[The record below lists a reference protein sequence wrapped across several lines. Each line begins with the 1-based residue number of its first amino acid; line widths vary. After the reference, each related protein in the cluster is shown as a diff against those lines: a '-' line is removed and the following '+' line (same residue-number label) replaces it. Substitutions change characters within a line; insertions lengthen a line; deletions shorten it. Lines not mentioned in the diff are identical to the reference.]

1 MPEIQI
7 IAKDNHKTLVTTE
20 GTSAKLSEA
29 SVVLVKVAASD
40 VLVVNREGTNAVIR
54 LKNGETIV
62 IEGFFSG
69 TAEPKDNS
77 LVFQDE
83 NGQLIWAK
91 FKDAENDADA
101 DSDADADADS
111 DVEPQAL
118 LGEDLPA
125 ALPAEAPQELVSDV
139 IYQPI
144 SSIEPLLYHD
154 AGVNPWLWA
163 AIPLVAGGIIA
174 AASNHDSNDDSS
186 APIDTT
192 PPATPS
198 VPSGY
203 LDNVGADQGIK
214 GSGSSTDD
222 TTPGVV
228 ISAPGAGETPA
239 LYVDG
244 VKVPASY
251 DPVTGTLTPTT
262 PLADGS
268 HQLTYTLTDA
278 AGNESA
284 QSPALT
290 VTVDTLAPATPAVP
304 SGYLDNV
311 GADQGIKG
319 SGSSTDDTTPGV
331 VISAPGAGETP
342 ALYVDGVKVPAS
354 YDPVT
359 GTLTPTTPLADGSH
373 QLTYTL
379 TDAAGNE
386 SAQSPALTVTVDTLA
401 PATPAVPSG
410 YLDNV
415 GADQGIKGSGSST
428 DDTTPGV
435 VISAPGAGETPALY
449 VDGVKVPASYDPVTG
464 TLTPTTPLAD
474 GSHQLTYTL
483 TDAAG
488 NESAQSPAL
497 TVTVDTLAPATPAV
511 PSGYLDNV
519 GADQGIKGSGS
530 STDDTTPGVVIS
542 APGAGE
548 TPALYVDGVKVPASY
563 DPVTGTLTPTT
574 PLADGSH
581 QLTYTLTDAAG
592 NESAQSP
599 ALTVTVDTLAP
610 ATPAVPSGYLDNVGA
625 DQGIKGSG
633 SSTDDTTPGVVIS
646 APGAGETPALYV
658 DGVKVPASYDPVTG
672 TLTPTTPL
680 ADGSHQ
686 LTYTLTD
693 AAGNESAQ
701 SPALTVT
708 VDTLAPAT
716 PAVPSGYLD
725 NVGADQ
731 GIKGSG
737 SSTDDTTPGVVISA
751 PGAGETPALY
761 VDGVKVPA
769 SYDPV
774 TGTLTPTTPLADGSH
789 QLTYTLTDAAGNES
803 AQSPALTVTV
813 DTLAP
818 ATPAVPSG
826 YLDNVGADQGIKG
839 SGSSTDDTT
848 PGVVISAP
856 GAGETPALYVD
867 GVKVPASYDPVTG
880 TLTPTTPLADGS
892 HQLTYTLTDAAG
904 NESAQSPALTVTVDT
919 LAPATPAV
927 PSGYLDNVGADQGI
941 KGSGSSTDDTTP
953 GVVISAP
960 GAGETPALYVDG
972 VKVPASYDPVTG
984 TLTPTTPLA
993 DGSHQLTYTLT
1004 DAAGNESAQSP
1015 ALTVTVDTLAP
1026 ATPAVPSG
1034 YLDNVG
1040 ADQGIKGSGSSTDDT
1055 TPGVVISAPGA
1066 GETPALYVDG
1076 VKVPASYDPVT
1087 GTLTPTTPLADGSHQ
1102 LTYTLTDAAGNESA
1116 QSPALT
1122 VTVDTLAPA
1131 TPAVPSGYLD
1141 NVGADQGIKG
1151 SGSSTDDTTP
1161 GVVISA
1167 PGAGETPALYVDG
1180 VKVPASYDPVT
1191 GTLTPTTPLA
1201 DGSHQLTY
1209 TLTDAAGNES
1219 AQSPALTVTV
1229 DTLAPATPAVPSGYL
1244 DNVGADQGI
1253 KGSGSSTDDTTPGVV
1268 ISAPGAGE
1276 TPALYVDGVKVPA
1289 SYDPVTGTLT
1299 PTTPLADGSHQL
1311 TYTLTDAAGNES
1323 AQSPALT
1330 VTVDTLAPTLSI
1342 STSDL
1347 VLGSGE
1353 ITTITFEFSEPVIG
1367 FVSTDIVTTG
1377 GTLSNLIQVDANT
1390 WTATFTQ
1397 SGSAAPSIS
1406 IANGAYSDAVG
1417 NVGIGDVLDGTDGF
1431 IFNPAAVDLIG
1442 AITIP
1447 ADVNGDGIINAS
1459 ELGTDGTVDAQVAL
1473 TGATLGS
1480 TVTINGTAYTVTQA
1494 DLDAGFITAPI
1505 SVTADGA
1512 LTITATATDAQGNVD
1527 SSSLSV
1533 TVDTAAVDLIGA
1545 ITIPADVNGDGIIN
1559 ASELGTDGIVDAQV
1573 ALTGATLGSTVTIN
1587 GTAYT
1592 VTQADLDAGF
1602 ITAPISVT
1610 ADGALTI
1617 TATATDAQGNVD
1629 SSSLSVTVD
1638 TAAVDLIGAITI
1650 PADVN
1655 GDGIINAS
1663 ELGTDGTVDA
1673 QVALTGATLGSTV
1686 TINGTAY
1693 TVTQA
1698 DLDAGFITAPISVTA
1713 DGALTI
1719 TATATDAQGNVDSS
1733 SLSVTVDTAAVD
1745 LIGAITI
1752 PADVN
1757 GDGIINASELG
1768 TDGTVDAQVAL
1779 TGATLG
1785 STVTINGTAYTV
1797 TQADLDAGFITAPIS
1812 VTADGALTITATATD
1827 AQGNVDSSSLSVT
1840 VDTAAVDLIGAI
1852 TIPADVN
1859 GDGIINASE
1868 LGTDGTVDAQVALTG
1883 ATLGSTVTIN
1893 GTAYTVTQ
1901 ADLDAGFIT
1910 APISVTADGAL
1921 TITATATD
1929 AQGNVDS
1936 SSLSVTVDTAAVDL
1950 IGAITIP
1957 ADVNGDGIINASE
1970 LGTDGTVDAQV
1981 ALTGATLGST
1991 VTINGTAYTVTQA
2004 DLDAGFITAPISV
2017 TADGALT
2024 ITATATDAQGNVD
2037 SSSLSVTVDTAAV
2050 DLIGAITIPADVN
2063 GDSIINASELGTDG
2077 TVDAQVALTG
2087 ATLGSTVTINGTAY
2101 TVTQADLDAGFIT
2114 APISVTADG
2123 ALTITA
2129 TATDAQGNV
2138 DSSSLS
2144 VTVDTAAVDL
2154 IGAITIPADVNGDG
2168 IINASELGTDGTVD
2182 AQVALTG
2189 ATLGSTVTINGTAY
2203 TVTQADLDAGFITA
2217 PISVTADGALTITAT
2232 ATDAQGNV
2240 DSSSLSVTVDTA
2252 AVDLIGAITIPA
2264 DVNGDG
2270 IINASELGTD
2280 GTVDAQVAL
2289 TGATLGSTVTING
2302 TAYTVTQADL
2312 DAGFI
2317 SAPISVTAD
2326 GALTITATA
2335 TDAQGNVDSSS
2346 LSVTVDTAAVDLI
2359 GAITIPAD
2367 VNGDGIIN
2375 ASELGTDGT
2384 VDAQVALTG
2393 ATLGSTVTI
2402 NGTAYTVTQ
2411 ADLDAGFIS
2420 APISVTADGALTIT
2434 ATATDA
2440 QGNVDSSSL
2449 SVTVDTAAVDLIGAI
2464 TIPADVN
2471 GDGIINA
2478 SELGTDGIVDAQVA
2492 LTGATLGS
2500 TVTINGTAYTVTQ
2513 ADLDAGFIT
2522 APISVTADGA
2532 LTITAT
2538 ATDAQGNVDSSSLS
2552 VTVDTAAVDLI
2563 GAITIPADV
2572 NGDGI
2577 INASEL
2583 GTDGTVDAQVAL
2595 TGATLGSTVTINGTA
2610 YTVTQADLD
2619 AGFITAP
2626 ISVTADGAL
2635 TITATA
2641 TDAQGNVDSSSL
2653 SVTVDTAAVDLIGA
2667 ITIPADVNGDGI
2679 INASELGTDGTVDA
2693 QVALTGATLGSTVTI
2708 NGTAYTVTQADLDA
2722 GFITAPISV
2731 TADGALTI
2739 TATATDAQG
2748 NVDSSSLSVTV
2759 DTAAVDLIGAI
2770 TIPADVNGDGI
2781 INASELGT
2789 DGIVDAQVALTGA
2802 TLGSTVTINGTA
2814 YTVTQADLDA
2824 GFITAP
2830 ISVTA
2835 DGALTITATATD
2847 AQGNVDSSSLS
2858 VTVDT
2863 AAVDLIGAITI
2874 PADVN
2879 GDGIIN
2885 ASELGTDGTVDAQ
2898 VALTGATLGST
2909 VTINGTAYTVTQAD
2923 LDAGFITAPI
2933 SVTADGALTITATAT
2948 DAQGNVD
2955 SSSLSVTVD
2964 TAAVDLI
2971 GAITIPADVNGD
2983 GIINASELGTDGTV
2997 DAQVALTGATLGS
3010 TVTINGTAYTVTQAD
3025 LDAGFITAP
3034 ISVTADG
3041 ALTITATATDAQGN
3055 VDSSS
3060 LSVTVDTAAVD
3071 LIGAITIPADVNG
3084 DGIINASELGTDGTV
3099 DAQVALTGAT
3109 LGSTVTIN
3117 GTAYTVTQADLDAGF
3132 ITAPISVTADGA
3144 LTITATATDAQGNV
3158 DISSLSV
3165 TVDTAAV
3172 DLIGAITIP
3181 ADVNGD
3187 GIINASE
3194 LGTDGTVD
3202 AQVALTGATL
3212 GSTVTINGTAYTV
3225 TQADLDAGFITAPI
3239 SVTADGALTIT
3250 ATATDA
3256 QGNVDSSSLSVT
3268 VDTAAVDLIGAITI
3282 PADVNGDGIINA
3294 SELGTD
3300 GTVDA
3305 QVALTGATL
3314 GSTVTING
3322 TAYTVTQA
3330 DLDAGFITAPISVT
3344 ADGALTITATATDAQ
3359 GNVDSSSLSVTV
3371 DTAAV
3376 DLIGAITIPADVNGD
3391 GIINASE
3398 LGTDG
3403 TVDAQVALTGAT
3415 LGSTVTINGTAYT
3428 VTQADLDAGF
3438 ITAPI
3443 SVTADGALTITAT
3456 ATDAQGNV
3464 DSSSLSVTVDTA
3476 AVDLIGAITIPADV
3490 NGDGIINASELGTDG
3505 TVDAQVA
3512 LTGATLGSTV
3522 TINGTAYTVTQAD
3535 LDAGFITAP
3544 ISVTADGALTITATA
3559 TDAQGNVDS
3568 SSLSV
3573 TVDTAAVDLIGAIT
3587 IPADVNGD
3595 GIINAS
3601 ELGTD
3606 GTVDAQ
3612 VALTGATLG
3621 STVTINGTAYTV
3633 TQADLDAGFITA
3645 PISVTADGALTIT
3658 ATATDAQ
3665 GNVDSSSLSVTV
3677 DTAAVDLIGA
3687 ITIPADVNGD
3697 GIINASELGT
3707 DGTVDAQVALTGA
3720 TLGSTVTINGTAYT
3734 VTQAD
3739 LDAGFITAPISVTA
3753 DGALTITATAT
3764 DAQGNVDSSSLSVT
3778 VDTAAVDLIG
3788 AITIPA
3794 DVNGDGIINAS
3805 ELGTDGTVDAQV
3817 ALTGATLGST
3827 VTINGTA
3834 YTVTQADLDAGFITA
3849 PISVTADGALTITAT
3864 ATDAQGNVDSSSLSV
3879 TVDTAAVDLI
3889 GAITIPADVNGDGI
3903 INASELGTD
3912 GTVDAQVALT
3922 GATLGST
3929 VTINGTAYTVTQADL
3944 DAGFIT
3950 APISVTAD
3958 GALTITATATDAQGN
3973 VDSSSLSVTVD
3984 TAAVDLIG
3992 AITIPADVNGDGI
4005 INASELGTDGT
4016 VDAQVALTGATLG
4029 STVTINGTAY
4039 TVTQADLDAGFIS
4052 APISVTADGALTIT
4066 ATATDAQG
4074 NVDSSS
4080 LSVTVDTAA
4089 VDLIGAITIPADVNG
4104 DGIINASE
4112 LGTDGIVDA
4121 QVALTGATLGSTVTI
4136 NGTAYTVTQAD
4147 LDAGFI
4153 TAPISVTADGALT
4166 ITATAT
4172 DAQGNVDSSS
4182 LSVTVDTAAV
4192 DLIGAITIPADVNGD
4207 GIINASELGT
4217 DGTVDAQVALTGATL
4232 GSTVTING
4240 TAYTVT
4246 QADLDAGFIT
4256 APISVTADGALTIT
4270 ATATDA
4276 QGNVDSSSLSVT
4288 VDTAAVDLIG
4298 AITIPAD
4305 VNGDGII
4312 NASELGTDG
4321 TVDAQVALTGATLG
4335 STVTI
4340 NGTAY
4345 TVTQADLDAGF
4356 ITAPISVTADG
4367 ALTITAT
4374 ATDAQGNV
4382 DSSSLSVTVDTAA
4395 VDLIGAITIPADVNG
4410 DGIINAS
4417 ELGTDGTVDAQVAL
4431 TGATLGSTVTING
4444 TAYTVTQADLDAG
4457 FITAPISVTADGALT
4472 ITATA
4477 TDAQGNVDSSS
4488 LSVTVDT
4495 AAVDLIGA
4503 ITIPADVNGDGIIN
4517 ASELGTDG
4525 TVDAQVALTGATL
4538 GSTVTINGTA
4548 YTVTQADLDAGFIT
4562 APISVTADGAL
4573 TITATATD
4581 AQGNVD
4587 SSSLSVTVDTAAV
4600 DAINDNVTFDPGT
4613 FVSTIWDAPI
4623 IAQDINVLD
4632 TSIIGDT
4639 SMNVEF
4645 SVPRNSADIGT
4656 GHEGDV
4662 VIQVSQD
4669 NLIAVASGF
4678 SVLVEYFDG
4687 ANWVQYTTATTTNGG
4702 LIADAL
4708 GLGVLGI
4715 VDDGKTIAVH
4725 LTGVPEGQYRV
4736 VVQNDSSAIG
4746 DLLDDLTLAQLGDQG
4761 ILLGADNQDAV
4772 LDAVETALNGQVLT
4786 LGTLVRNV
4794 LEPLLNIANAAGETL
4809 AVTDIVAAIVKIPLV
4824 GSLLGGVDTVLD
4836 YIADALV
4843 DNLLSVLEFT
4853 NVTINGSETYYTT
4866 PQVSGNVFDDNGS
4879 GADDRGNSDA
4889 ALVTKVDGVD
4899 VPTDGTDAV
4908 IKGLYGTLYINK
4920 DGVYRYVLN
4929 GSVDSNGQVDD
4940 FTYTLSDGTQS
4951 DTAVLTISVEDVIAP
4966 KAPIVSS
4973 LDETTVTGVAGAAEA
4988 NSVINVYGGTDSDG
5002 DGIPDTLLG
5011 TTTANPDGS
5020 YTVTLNPAI
5029 ALGDTVVVT
5038 SKDAAGNIST
5048 PTIASLHNI
5057 VALDDPN
5064 QTNYELSTTVDRPDI
5079 SGGIFTL
5086 ANAGVLGDLIDLD
5099 LSATSAPG
5107 VTVGTNEQITLTL
5120 TASGSTG
5127 LDISAVGNLIDAILG
5142 GNIGGSL
5149 DLIIAKQ
5156 TSTGSYEVYNTIANA
5171 YTLNNSILTFT
5182 ASGSQSISLDD
5193 AGVYKF
5199 ILAPNSSTSSALSN
5213 LLSLNLLG
5221 NLVLS
5226 SNDVV
5231 ATINNTD
5238 LITGNVLSND
5248 TAAPIGLDLSIVSIK
5263 ETTAGVDETVVSGAP
5278 KVIEGK
5284 YGTLTID
5291 STGAYSYQMTANAT
5305 ALGKVEAFTYTV
5317 QDNDGHSKQATIY
5330 IRLDSNLVTL
5340 DWTGKTGLQEADKLV
5355 TQLTADNKASAGTI
5369 TTLFDQVLNGSGDS
5383 LNSIQVTGSNGALPT
5398 SPPATGSTAIPD
5410 DSGRFTL
5417 GAGQTAYIS
5426 FTSILPSNVT
5436 QNFGLGGNQTSA
5448 YNVVIELERDG
5459 AVLDTQLAIWT
5470 STISGTKYY
5479 YKVTNTGT
5487 SSADYDLNIAYGDG
5501 SGLFNWTNTT
5511 GKTFGINN
5519 IQLDITGTTYTASTV
5534 SGDLISND
5542 LLYSSVF
5549 KIGVAAGST
5558 TPSNYLD
5565 VNSTSIVG
5573 TYGTLTV
5580 NLDGTYSYQAN
5591 GKIAD
5596 LGKDDVF
5603 TYKIETLDGTVNT
5616 QTLTIKVDA
5625 DNVLIGTPNAGTAG
5639 NDIAVSQSTNE
5650 VFTLGDGADLLI
5662 YNVLNGSSPTGGNGT
5677 DQWLDFNMS
5686 EGDKIDVSSLLSGAT
5701 ATTINNYLSVTISGN
5716 QVTLLVDRD
5725 GSGSASS
5732 PTTLLTLTNEEHA
5745 TNPITSLVDLLNNNS
5760 IIY

>member
-198 VPSGY
+198 
-203 LDNVGADQGIK
+203 
-214 GSGSSTDD
+214 
-222 TTPGVV
+222 
-228 ISAPGAGETPA
+228 
-239 LYVDG
+239 
-244 VKVPASY
+244 
-251 DPVTGTLTPTT
+251 
-262 PLADGS
+262 
-268 HQLTYTLTDA
+268 
-278 AGNESA
+278 
-284 QSPALT
+284 
-290 VTVDTLAPATPAVP
+290 VP

-1559 ASELGTDGIVDAQV
+1559 ASELGTDG
-1573 ALTGATLGSTVTIN
+1573 
-1587 GTAYT
+1587 
-1592 VTQADLDAGF
+1592 
-1602 ITAPISVT
+1602 
-1610 ADGALTI
+1610 
-1617 TATATDAQGNVD
+1617 
-1629 SSSLSVTVD
+1629 
-1638 TAAVDLIGAITI
+1638 
-1650 PADVN
+1650 
-1655 GDGIINAS
+1655 
-1663 ELGTDGTVDA
+1663 TVDA

-1970 LGTDGTVDAQV
+1970 LGTDG
-1981 ALTGATLGST
+1981 
-1991 VTINGTAYTVTQA
+1991 I
-2004 DLDAGFITAPISV
+2004 
-2017 TADGALT
+2017 
-2024 ITATATDAQGNVD
+2024 
-2037 SSSLSVTVDTAAV
+2037 
-2050 DLIGAITIPADVN
+2050 
-2063 GDSIINASELGTDG
+2063 
-2077 TVDAQVALTG
+2077 
-2087 ATLGSTVTINGTAY
+2087 
-2101 TVTQADLDAGFIT
+2101 
-2114 APISVTADG
+2114 
-2123 ALTITA
+2123 
-2129 TATDAQGNV
+2129 
-2138 DSSSLS
+2138 
-2144 VTVDTAAVDL
+2144 
-2154 IGAITIPADVNGDG
+2154 
-2168 IINASELGTDGTVD
+2168 
-2182 AQVALTG
+2182 
-2189 ATLGSTVTINGTAY
+2189 
-2203 TVTQADLDAGFITA
+2203 
-2217 PISVTADGALTITAT
+2217 
-2232 ATDAQGNV
+2232 
-2240 DSSSLSVTVDTA
+2240 
-2252 AVDLIGAITIPA
+2252 
-2264 DVNGDG
+2264 
-2270 IINASELGTD
+2270 
-2280 GTVDAQVAL
+2280 
-2289 TGATLGSTVTING
+2289 
-2302 TAYTVTQADL
+2302 
-2312 DAGFI
+2312 
-2317 SAPISVTAD
+2317 
-2326 GALTITATA
+2326 
-2335 TDAQGNVDSSS
+2335 
-2346 LSVTVDTAAVDLI
+2346 
-2359 GAITIPAD
+2359 
-2367 VNGDGIIN
+2367 
-2375 ASELGTDGT
+2375 
-2384 VDAQVALTG
+2384 
-2393 ATLGSTVTI
+2393 
-2402 NGTAYTVTQ
+2402 
-2411 ADLDAGFIS
+2411 
-2420 APISVTADGALTIT
+2420 
-2434 ATATDA
+2434 
-2440 QGNVDSSSL
+2440 
-2449 SVTVDTAAVDLIGAI
+2449 
-2464 TIPADVN
+2464 
-2471 GDGIINA
+2471 
-2478 SELGTDGIVDAQVA
+2478 
-2492 LTGATLGS
+2492 
-2500 TVTINGTAYTVTQ
+2500 
-2513 ADLDAGFIT
+2513 
-2522 APISVTADGA
+2522 
-2532 LTITAT
+2532 
-2538 ATDAQGNVDSSSLS
+2538 
-2552 VTVDTAAVDLI
+2552 
-2563 GAITIPADV
+2563 
-2572 NGDGI
+2572 
-2577 INASEL
+2577 
-2583 GTDGTVDAQVAL
+2583 
-2595 TGATLGSTVTINGTA
+2595 
-2610 YTVTQADLD
+2610 
-2619 AGFITAP
+2619 
-2626 ISVTADGAL
+2626 
-2635 TITATA
+2635 
-2641 TDAQGNVDSSSL
+2641 
-2653 SVTVDTAAVDLIGA
+2653 
-2667 ITIPADVNGDGI
+2667 
-2679 INASELGTDGTVDA
+2679 
-2693 QVALTGATLGSTVTI
+2693 
-2708 NGTAYTVTQADLDA
+2708 
-2722 GFITAPISV
+2722 
-2731 TADGALTI
+2731 
-2739 TATATDAQG
+2739 
-2748 NVDSSSLSVTV
+2748 
-2759 DTAAVDLIGAI
+2759 
-2770 TIPADVNGDGI
+2770 
-2781 INASELGT
+2781 
-2789 DGIVDAQVALTGA
+2789 
-2802 TLGSTVTINGTA
+2802 
-2814 YTVTQADLDA
+2814 
-2824 GFITAP
+2824 
-2830 ISVTA
+2830 
-2835 DGALTITATATD
+2835 
-2847 AQGNVDSSSLS
+2847 
-2858 VTVDT
+2858 
-2863 AAVDLIGAITI
+2863 
-2874 PADVN
+2874 
-2879 GDGIIN
+2879 
-2885 ASELGTDGTVDAQ
+2885 
-2898 VALTGATLGST
+2898 
-2909 VTINGTAYTVTQAD
+2909 
-2923 LDAGFITAPI
+2923 
-2933 SVTADGALTITATAT
+2933 
-2948 DAQGNVD
+2948 
-2955 SSSLSVTVD
+2955 
-2964 TAAVDLI
+2964 
-2971 GAITIPADVNGD
+2971 
-2983 GIINASELGTDGTV
+2983 
-2997 DAQVALTGATLGS
+2997 
-3010 TVTINGTAYTVTQAD
+3010 
-3025 LDAGFITAP
+3025 
-3034 ISVTADG
+3034 
-3041 ALTITATATDAQGN
+3041 
-3055 VDSSS
+3055 
-3060 LSVTVDTAAVD
+3060 
-3071 LIGAITIPADVNG
+3071 
-3084 DGIINASELGTDGTV
+3084 
-3099 DAQVALTGAT
+3099 
-3109 LGSTVTIN
+3109 
-3117 GTAYTVTQADLDAGF
+3117 
-3132 ITAPISVTADGA
+3132 
-3144 LTITATATDAQGNV
+3144 
-3158 DISSLSV
+3158 
-3165 TVDTAAV
+3165 
-3172 DLIGAITIP
+3172 
-3181 ADVNGD
+3181 
-3187 GIINASE
+3187 
-3194 LGTDGTVD
+3194 
-3202 AQVALTGATL
+3202 
-3212 GSTVTINGTAYTV
+3212 
-3225 TQADLDAGFITAPI
+3225 
-3239 SVTADGALTIT
+3239 
-3250 ATATDA
+3250 
-3256 QGNVDSSSLSVT
+3256 
-3268 VDTAAVDLIGAITI
+3268 
-3282 PADVNGDGIINA
+3282 
-3294 SELGTD
+3294 
-3300 GTVDA
+3300 
-3305 QVALTGATL
+3305 
-3314 GSTVTING
+3314 
-3322 TAYTVTQA
+3322 
-3330 DLDAGFITAPISVT
+3330 
-3344 ADGALTITATATDAQ
+3344 
-3359 GNVDSSSLSVTV
+3359 
-3371 DTAAV
+3371 
-3376 DLIGAITIPADVNGD
+3376 
-3391 GIINASE
+3391 
-3398 LGTDG
+3398 
-3403 TVDAQVALTGAT
+3403 
-3415 LGSTVTINGTAYT
+3415 
-3428 VTQADLDAGF
+3428 
-3438 ITAPI
+3438 
-3443 SVTADGALTITAT
+3443 
-3456 ATDAQGNV
+3456 
-3464 DSSSLSVTVDTA
+3464 
-3476 AVDLIGAITIPADV
+3476 
-3490 NGDGIINASELGTDG
+3490 
-3505 TVDAQVA
+3505 
-3512 LTGATLGSTV
+3512 
-3522 TINGTAYTVTQAD
+3522 
-3535 LDAGFITAP
+3535 
-3544 ISVTADGALTITATA
+3544 
-3559 TDAQGNVDS
+3559 
-3568 SSLSV
+3568 
-3573 TVDTAAVDLIGAIT
+3573 
-3587 IPADVNGD
+3587 
-3595 GIINAS
+3595 
-3601 ELGTD
+3601 
-3606 GTVDAQ
+3606 
-3612 VALTGATLG
+3612 
-3621 STVTINGTAYTV
+3621 
-3633 TQADLDAGFITA
+3633 
-3645 PISVTADGALTIT
+3645 
-3658 ATATDAQ
+3658 
-3665 GNVDSSSLSVTV
+3665 
-3677 DTAAVDLIGA
+3677 
-3687 ITIPADVNGD
+3687 
-3697 GIINASELGT
+3697 
-3707 DGTVDAQVALTGA
+3707 
-3720 TLGSTVTINGTAYT
+3720 
-3734 VTQAD
+3734 
-3739 LDAGFITAPISVTA
+3739 
-3753 DGALTITATAT
+3753 
-3764 DAQGNVDSSSLSVT
+3764 
-3778 VDTAAVDLIG
+3778 
-3788 AITIPA
+3788 
-3794 DVNGDGIINAS
+3794 
-3805 ELGTDGTVDAQV
+3805 
-3817 ALTGATLGST
+3817 
-3827 VTINGTA
+3827 
-3834 YTVTQADLDAGFITA
+3834 
-3849 PISVTADGALTITAT
+3849 
-3864 ATDAQGNVDSSSLSV
+3864 
-3879 TVDTAAVDLI
+3879 
-3889 GAITIPADVNGDGI
+3889 
-3903 INASELGTD
+3903 
-3912 GTVDAQVALT
+3912 
-3922 GATLGST
+3922 
-3929 VTINGTAYTVTQADL
+3929 
-3944 DAGFIT
+3944 
-3950 APISVTAD
+3950 
-3958 GALTITATATDAQGN
+3958 
-3973 VDSSSLSVTVD
+3973 
-3984 TAAVDLIG
+3984 
-3992 AITIPADVNGDGI
+3992 
-4005 INASELGTDGT
+4005 
-4016 VDAQVALTGATLG
+4016 
-4029 STVTINGTAY
+4029 
-4039 TVTQADLDAGFIS
+4039 
-4052 APISVTADGALTIT
+4052 
-4066 ATATDAQG
+4066 
-4074 NVDSSS
+4074 
-4080 LSVTVDTAA
+4080 
-4089 VDLIGAITIPADVNG
+4089 
-4104 DGIINASE
+4104 
-4112 LGTDGIVDA
+4112 
-4121 QVALTGATLGSTVTI
+4121 
-4136 NGTAYTVTQAD
+4136 
-4147 LDAGFI
+4147 
-4153 TAPISVTADGALT
+4153 
-4166 ITATAT
+4166 
-4172 DAQGNVDSSS
+4172 
-4182 LSVTVDTAAV
+4182 
-4192 DLIGAITIPADVNGD
+4192 
-4207 GIINASELGT
+4207 
-4217 DGTVDAQVALTGATL
+4217 
-4232 GSTVTING
+4232 
-4240 TAYTVT
+4240 
-4246 QADLDAGFIT
+4246 
-4256 APISVTADGALTIT
+4256 
-4270 ATATDA
+4270 
-4276 QGNVDSSSLSVT
+4276 
-4288 VDTAAVDLIG
+4288 
-4298 AITIPAD
+4298 
-4305 VNGDGII
+4305 
-4312 NASELGTDG
+4312 
-4321 TVDAQVALTGATLG
+4321 
-4335 STVTI
+4335 
-4340 NGTAY
+4340 
-4345 TVTQADLDAGF
+4345 
-4356 ITAPISVTADG
+4356 
-4367 ALTITAT
+4367 
-4374 ATDAQGNV
+4374 
-4382 DSSSLSVTVDTAA
+4382 
-4395 VDLIGAITIPADVNG
+4395 
-4410 DGIINAS
+4410 
-4417 ELGTDGTVDAQVAL
+4417 VDAQVAL

>member
-144 SSIEPLLYHD
+144 SSIEPLLYDD

-186 APIDTT
+186 TPTDTT

-203 LDNVGADQGIK
+203 LDNVGPDQGIK

-228 ISAPGAGETPA
+228 ISAPGAGETPT

-244 VKVPASY
+244 EKVAASY

-284 QSPALT
+284 QSPAIT
-290 VTVDTLAPATPAVP
+290 VTVDTLAPATPSVP

-311 GADQGIKG
+311 GPDQGIKG

-342 ALYVDGVKVPAS
+342 TLYVDGEKVAAS

-386 SAQSPALTVTVDTLA
+386 SAQSPAITVTVDTLA
-401 PATPAVPSG
+401 PATPSVPSG

-415 GADQGIKGSGSST
+415 GPDQGIKGSGSST

-435 VISAPGAGETPALY
+435 VISAPGAGETPTLY
-449 VDGVKVPASYDPVTG
+449 VDGEKVAASYDPVTG

-488 NESAQSPAL
+488 NESAQSPAI
-497 TVTVDTLAPATPAV
+497 TVTVDTLAPATPSV

-519 GADQGIKGSGS
+519 GPDQGIKGSGS

-548 TPALYVDGVKVPASY
+548 TPTLYVDGEKVAASY

-599 ALTVTVDTLAP
+599 AITVTVDTLAP
-610 ATPAVPSGYLDNVGA
+610 ATPSVPSGYLDNVGP

-646 APGAGETPALYV
+646 APGAGETPTLYV
-658 DGVKVPASYDPVTG
+658 DGEKVAASYDPVTG

-701 SPALTVT
+701 SPAITVT

-716 PAVPSGYLD
+716 PSVPSGYLD
-725 NVGADQ
+725 NVGPDQ

-751 PGAGETPALY
+751 PGAGETPTLY
-761 VDGVKVPA
+761 VDGEKVAA

-803 AQSPALTVTV
+803 AQSPAITVTV

-818 ATPAVPSG
+818 ATPSVPSG
-826 YLDNVGADQGIKG
+826 YLDNVGPDQGIKG

-856 GAGETPALYVD
+856 GAGETPTLYVD
-867 GVKVPASYDPVTG
+867 GEKVAASYDPVTG

-904 NESAQSPALTVTVDT
+904 NESAQSPAITVTVDT
-919 LAPATPAV
+919 LAPATPSV
-927 PSGYLDNVGADQGI
+927 PSGYLDNVGPDQGI

-960 GAGETPALYVDG
+960 GAGETPTLYVDG
-972 VKVPASYDPVTG
+972 EKVAASYDPVTG

-1015 ALTVTVDTLAP
+1015 AITVTVDTLAP
-1026 ATPAVPSG
+1026 ATPSVPSG

-1040 ADQGIKGSGSSTDDT
+1040 PDQGIKGSGSSTDDT

-1066 GETPALYVDG
+1066 GETPTLYVDG
-1076 VKVPASYDPVT
+1076 EKVAASYDPVT

-1116 QSPALT
+1116 QSPAIT

-1131 TPAVPSGYLD
+1131 TPSVPSGYLD
-1141 NVGADQGIKG
+1141 NVGPDQGIKG

-1167 PGAGETPALYVDG
+1167 PGAGETPTLYVDG
-1180 VKVPASYDPVT
+1180 EKVAASYDPVT

-1219 AQSPALTVTV
+1219 AQSPAITVTV
-1229 DTLAPATPAVPSGYL
+1229 DTLAPATPSVPSGYL
-1244 DNVGADQGI
+1244 DNVGPDQGI

-1276 TPALYVDGVKVPA
+1276 TPTLYVDGEKVAA

-1323 AQSPALT
+1323 AQSPAIT
-1330 VTVDTLAPTLSI
+1330 VTVDTLAPATPSVPSGYLDNVGPDQGIKGSGSSTDDTTPGVVISAPGAGETPTLYVDGEKVAASYDPVTGTLTPTTPLADGSHQLTYTLTDAAGNESAQSPAITVTVDTLAPATPSVPSGYLDNVGPDQGIKGSGSSTDDTTPGVVISAPGAGETPTLYVDGEKVAASYDPVTGTLTPTTPLADGSHQLTYTLTDAAGNESAQSPAITVTVDTLAPATPSVPSGYLDNVGPDQGIKGSGSSTDDTTPGVVISAPGAGETPTLYVDGEKVAASYDPVTGTLTPTTPLADGSHQLTYTLTDAAGNESAQSPAITVTVDTTAPVLTI

-1347 VLGSGE
+1347 VLASGE
-1353 ITTITFEFSEPVIG
+1353 AATITFEFSEPVSE
-1367 FVSTDIVTTG
+1367 FSVSDVVVSG
-1377 GTLSNLIQVDANT
+1377 GVLSNFIQVDANT
-1390 WTATFTQ
+1390 WTAIFTQ
-1397 SGSAAPSIS
+1397 SGSVAPSIS
-1406 IANGAYSDAVG
+1406 VADGAYTDIVG
-1417 NVGIGDVLDGTDGF
+1417 NTGKGDVLDGADGF
-1431 IFNPAAVDLIG
+1431 IFNPLAVDLIG
-1442 AITIP
+1442 EITIP
-1447 ADVNGDGIINAS
+1447 ADINNDNILNAN
-1459 ELGTDGTVDAQVAL
+1459 ELGADKTFTAQI
-1473 TGATLGS
+1473 TLGS
-1480 TVTINGTAYTVTQA
+1480 DAAVGNIISVNGINYTVVQA
-1494 DLDAGFITAPI
+1494 DLDAGFITAEIIVTVDGDLSVRAEARDSAGNTDIADTTIKVITVDTTAPI
-1505 SVTADGA
+1505 TPSAPTGYLDNVGPDQGIKGSGSSTDDTTPGVVISAPGAGETPTLYVDGEKVAASYDPVTGTLTPTTPLADGSHQLTYTLTDAAGNESVQSPALLLTVDTTAPSLVITALDPALTATESTTISFTFSEAVSGFDIDDITPVGGTLSNLVQSTTNPNVWTATFTADGSGAAPSISVADGAYTDLAGNLGTGDVLDGTDGFVVDTLAPAPVITIDPVTNAITIDFGEAVNAVDGSPLTADA
-1512 LTITATATDAQGNVD
+1512 LEGLLDIANGKLTDLVDNGDGSFSGTLVPAADFEGDVVVNVPAGIVTDVAGNANLTATE
-1527 SSSLSV
+1527 SL
-1533 TVDTAAVDLIGA
+1533 TVDTLAPGLVITALDPALTATESTTISFTFSEAVSGFDIDDITPVGGTLSNLVQSTTNPNVWTATFTADGSGAAPSISVADGAYTDLAGNLGTGDVLDGTDGFVVDTLAPAPVITIDPVTNA
-1545 ITIPADVNGDGIIN
+1545 ITIDFGEAVNAVDGSPLTADALEGLLDIANGKLTDLVDNGDGSFSGTLVPAADFEGDVVVNVPAGIVTDVAGN
-1559 ASELGTDGIVDAQV
+1559 ANLTATESLTVDTLAPGLVITALDPALTATESTTISFTFSEAVSGFDIDDITPVGGTLSNLVQSTTNPNVWTATFTADGSGAAPSISVADGAYTDLAGNLGTGDVLDGTDGFVVDTLAPAPVITIDPVTNAITIDFGEAVNAVDGSPLTADALEGLLDIANGTLTGLVDNGDGSFSGTLVPAADFEGDVVVNVPAGIVTDVAGNANLTATESLTV
-1573 ALTGATLGSTVTIN
+1573 DTLAPGLVITALDPALTATESTTISFTFSEAVSGFDIDDITPVG
-1587 GTAYT
+1587 GTLSNLVQST
-1592 VTQADLDAGF
+1592 TNPNVW
-1602 ITAPISVT
+1602 TATFT
-1610 ADGALTI
+1610 ADGSGAAPSISVADGAYTDLAGNLGTGDVLDGTDGFVVDTLAPAPVITIDPVTNAITIDFGEAVNAVDGSPLTADALEGLLDIANGKLTDLVDNGDGSFSGTLVPAADFEGDVVVNVPAGI
-1617 TATATDAQGNVD
+1617 VTDVAGNANLTATE
-1629 SSSLSVTVD
+1629 SLTVD
-1638 TAAVDLIGAITI
+1638 TLAPGLVITALDPALTATESTTISFTFSEAVSGFDIDDITPVGGTLSNLVQSTTNPNVWTATFTADGSGAAPSISVADGAYTDLAGNLGTGDVLDGTDGFVVDTLAPAPVITIDPVTNAITI
-1650 PADVN
+1650 DFGEAVNAVDGSPLTADALEGLLDIANGTLTGLVDN
-1655 GDGIINAS
+1655 GDGSFSGTLVPAADFEGDVVVNVPAGIVTDVAGNANLTATESLTVDTLAPGLVITALDPALTATESTTISFTFS
-1663 ELGTDGTVDA
+1663 EAVSGFDIDDITPVGGTLSNLVQSTTNPNVWTATFTADGSGAAPSISVADGAYTDLAGNLGTGDVLDGTDGFVVDTLA
-1673 QVALTGATLGSTV
+1673 PAPVITIDPVTNAITIDFGEAVNAVDGSPLTADALEGLLDIANGTLTGLVDNGDGSFSGTLVPAADFEGDVVVNVPAGIV
-1686 TINGTAY
+1686 TD
-1693 TVTQA
+1693 V
-1698 DLDAGFITAPISVTA
+1698 AGNAN
-1713 DGALTI
+1713 L
-1719 TATATDAQGNVDSS
+1719 TATE
-1733 SLSVTVDTAAVD
+1733 SLTVDTLAPGLVITALDPALTATESTTISFTFSEAVSGFDIDDITPVGGTLSNLVQSTTNPNVWTATFTQDGTLTAPSISVADDAYTD
-1745 LIGAITI
+1745 LAGNLGKG
-1752 PADVN
+1752 DVF
-1757 GDGIINASELG
+1757 DG
-1768 TDGTVDAQVAL
+1768 TDGFVVN
-1779 TGATLG
+1779 
-1785 STVTINGTAYTV
+1785 TI
-1797 TQADLDAGFITAPIS
+1797 
-1812 VTADGALTITATATD
+1812 
-1827 AQGNVDSSSLSVT
+1827 
-1840 VDTAAVDLIGAI
+1840 
-1852 TIPADVN
+1852 
-1859 GDGIINASE
+1859 
-1868 LGTDGTVDAQVALTG
+1868 
-1883 ATLGSTVTIN
+1883 
-1893 GTAYTVTQ
+1893 
-1901 ADLDAGFIT
+1901 
-1910 APISVTADGAL
+1910 
-1921 TITATATD
+1921 
-1929 AQGNVDS
+1929 
-1936 SSLSVTVDTAAVDL
+1936 
-1950 IGAITIP
+1950 
-1957 ADVNGDGIINASE
+1957 
-1970 LGTDGTVDAQV
+1970 
-1981 ALTGATLGST
+1981 
-1991 VTINGTAYTVTQA
+1991 
-2004 DLDAGFITAPISV
+2004 
-2017 TADGALT
+2017 
-2024 ITATATDAQGNVD
+2024 
-2037 SSSLSVTVDTAAV
+2037 
-2050 DLIGAITIPADVN
+2050 
-2063 GDSIINASELGTDG
+2063 
-2077 TVDAQVALTG
+2077 
-2087 ATLGSTVTINGTAY
+2087 
-2101 TVTQADLDAGFIT
+2101 
-2114 APISVTADG
+2114 
-2123 ALTITA
+2123 
-2129 TATDAQGNV
+2129 
-2138 DSSSLS
+2138 
-2144 VTVDTAAVDL
+2144 
-2154 IGAITIPADVNGDG
+2154 
-2168 IINASELGTDGTVD
+2168 
-2182 AQVALTG
+2182 
-2189 ATLGSTVTINGTAY
+2189 
-2203 TVTQADLDAGFITA
+2203 
-2217 PISVTADGALTITAT
+2217 
-2232 ATDAQGNV
+2232 
-2240 DSSSLSVTVDTA
+2240 
-2252 AVDLIGAITIPA
+2252 
-2264 DVNGDG
+2264 
-2270 IINASELGTD
+2270 
-2280 GTVDAQVAL
+2280 
-2289 TGATLGSTVTING
+2289 
-2302 TAYTVTQADL
+2302 
-2312 DAGFI
+2312 
-2317 SAPISVTAD
+2317 
-2326 GALTITATA
+2326 
-2335 TDAQGNVDSSS
+2335 
-2346 LSVTVDTAAVDLI
+2346 
-2359 GAITIPAD
+2359 
-2367 VNGDGIIN
+2367 
-2375 ASELGTDGT
+2375 
-2384 VDAQVALTG
+2384 
-2393 ATLGSTVTI
+2393 
-2402 NGTAYTVTQ
+2402 
-2411 ADLDAGFIS
+2411 
-2420 APISVTADGALTIT
+2420 
-2434 ATATDA
+2434 
-2440 QGNVDSSSL
+2440 
-2449 SVTVDTAAVDLIGAI
+2449 
-2464 TIPADVN
+2464 
-2471 GDGIINA
+2471 
-2478 SELGTDGIVDAQVA
+2478 
-2492 LTGATLGS
+2492 
-2500 TVTINGTAYTVTQ
+2500 
-2513 ADLDAGFIT
+2513 
-2522 APISVTADGA
+2522 
-2532 LTITAT
+2532 
-2538 ATDAQGNVDSSSLS
+2538 
-2552 VTVDTAAVDLI
+2552 
-2563 GAITIPADV
+2563 
-2572 NGDGI
+2572 
-2577 INASEL
+2577 
-2583 GTDGTVDAQVAL
+2583 
-2595 TGATLGSTVTINGTA
+2595 
-2610 YTVTQADLD
+2610 
-2619 AGFITAP
+2619 
-2626 ISVTADGAL
+2626 
-2635 TITATA
+2635 
-2641 TDAQGNVDSSSL
+2641 
-2653 SVTVDTAAVDLIGA
+2653 
-2667 ITIPADVNGDGI
+2667 
-2679 INASELGTDGTVDA
+2679 
-2693 QVALTGATLGSTVTI
+2693 
-2708 NGTAYTVTQADLDA
+2708 
-2722 GFITAPISV
+2722 
-2731 TADGALTI
+2731 
-2739 TATATDAQG
+2739 
-2748 NVDSSSLSVTV
+2748 
-2759 DTAAVDLIGAI
+2759 
-2770 TIPADVNGDGI
+2770 
-2781 INASELGT
+2781 
-2789 DGIVDAQVALTGA
+2789 
-2802 TLGSTVTINGTA
+2802 
-2814 YTVTQADLDA
+2814 
-2824 GFITAP
+2824 
-2830 ISVTA
+2830 
-2835 DGALTITATATD
+2835 
-2847 AQGNVDSSSLS
+2847 
-2858 VTVDT
+2858 
-2863 AAVDLIGAITI
+2863 
-2874 PADVN
+2874 
-2879 GDGIIN
+2879 
-2885 ASELGTDGTVDAQ
+2885 
-2898 VALTGATLGST
+2898 
-2909 VTINGTAYTVTQAD
+2909 
-2923 LDAGFITAPI
+2923 
-2933 SVTADGALTITATAT
+2933 
-2948 DAQGNVD
+2948 
-2955 SSSLSVTVD
+2955 
-2964 TAAVDLI
+2964 
-2971 GAITIPADVNGD
+2971 
-2983 GIINASELGTDGTV
+2983 
-2997 DAQVALTGATLGS
+2997 
-3010 TVTINGTAYTVTQAD
+3010 
-3025 LDAGFITAP
+3025 
-3034 ISVTADG
+3034 
-3041 ALTITATATDAQGN
+3041 
-3055 VDSSS
+3055 
-3060 LSVTVDTAAVD
+3060 
-3071 LIGAITIPADVNG
+3071 
-3084 DGIINASELGTDGTV
+3084 
-3099 DAQVALTGAT
+3099 
-3109 LGSTVTIN
+3109 
-3117 GTAYTVTQADLDAGF
+3117 
-3132 ITAPISVTADGA
+3132 
-3144 LTITATATDAQGNV
+3144 
-3158 DISSLSV
+3158 
-3165 TVDTAAV
+3165 
-3172 DLIGAITIP
+3172 
-3181 ADVNGD
+3181 
-3187 GIINASE
+3187 
-3194 LGTDGTVD
+3194 
-3202 AQVALTGATL
+3202 
-3212 GSTVTINGTAYTV
+3212 
-3225 TQADLDAGFITAPI
+3225 
-3239 SVTADGALTIT
+3239 
-3250 ATATDA
+3250 
-3256 QGNVDSSSLSVT
+3256 
-3268 VDTAAVDLIGAITI
+3268 
-3282 PADVNGDGIINA
+3282 
-3294 SELGTD
+3294 
-3300 GTVDA
+3300 
-3305 QVALTGATL
+3305 
-3314 GSTVTING
+3314 
-3322 TAYTVTQA
+3322 
-3330 DLDAGFITAPISVT
+3330 
-3344 ADGALTITATATDAQ
+3344 
-3359 GNVDSSSLSVTV
+3359 
-3371 DTAAV
+3371 
-3376 DLIGAITIPADVNGD
+3376 
-3391 GIINASE
+3391 
-3398 LGTDG
+3398 
-3403 TVDAQVALTGAT
+3403 
-3415 LGSTVTINGTAYT
+3415 
-3428 VTQADLDAGF
+3428 
-3438 ITAPI
+3438 
-3443 SVTADGALTITAT
+3443 
-3456 ATDAQGNV
+3456 
-3464 DSSSLSVTVDTA
+3464 
-3476 AVDLIGAITIPADV
+3476 
-3490 NGDGIINASELGTDG
+3490 
-3505 TVDAQVA
+3505 
-3512 LTGATLGSTV
+3512 
-3522 TINGTAYTVTQAD
+3522 
-3535 LDAGFITAP
+3535 
-3544 ISVTADGALTITATA
+3544 
-3559 TDAQGNVDS
+3559 
-3568 SSLSV
+3568 
-3573 TVDTAAVDLIGAIT
+3573 
-3587 IPADVNGD
+3587 
-3595 GIINAS
+3595 
-3601 ELGTD
+3601 
-3606 GTVDAQ
+3606 
-3612 VALTGATLG
+3612 
-3621 STVTINGTAYTV
+3621 
-3633 TQADLDAGFITA
+3633 
-3645 PISVTADGALTIT
+3645 
-3658 ATATDAQ
+3658 
-3665 GNVDSSSLSVTV
+3665 
-3677 DTAAVDLIGA
+3677 
-3687 ITIPADVNGD
+3687 
-3697 GIINASELGT
+3697 
-3707 DGTVDAQVALTGA
+3707 
-3720 TLGSTVTINGTAYT
+3720 
-3734 VTQAD
+3734 
-3739 LDAGFITAPISVTA
+3739 
-3753 DGALTITATAT
+3753 
-3764 DAQGNVDSSSLSVT
+3764 
-3778 VDTAAVDLIG
+3778 
-3788 AITIPA
+3788 
-3794 DVNGDGIINAS
+3794 
-3805 ELGTDGTVDAQV
+3805 
-3817 ALTGATLGST
+3817 
-3827 VTINGTA
+3827 
-3834 YTVTQADLDAGFITA
+3834 
-3849 PISVTADGALTITAT
+3849 
-3864 ATDAQGNVDSSSLSV
+3864 
-3879 TVDTAAVDLI
+3879 
-3889 GAITIPADVNGDGI
+3889 
-3903 INASELGTD
+3903 
-3912 GTVDAQVALT
+3912 
-3922 GATLGST
+3922 
-3929 VTINGTAYTVTQADL
+3929 
-3944 DAGFIT
+3944 
-3950 APISVTAD
+3950 
-3958 GALTITATATDAQGN
+3958 
-3973 VDSSSLSVTVD
+3973 
-3984 TAAVDLIG
+3984 
-3992 AITIPADVNGDGI
+3992 
-4005 INASELGTDGT
+4005 
-4016 VDAQVALTGATLG
+4016 
-4029 STVTINGTAY
+4029 
-4039 TVTQADLDAGFIS
+4039 
-4052 APISVTADGALTIT
+4052 
-4066 ATATDAQG
+4066 
-4074 NVDSSS
+4074 
-4080 LSVTVDTAA
+4080 
-4089 VDLIGAITIPADVNG
+4089 
-4104 DGIINASE
+4104 
-4112 LGTDGIVDA
+4112 
-4121 QVALTGATLGSTVTI
+4121 
-4136 NGTAYTVTQAD
+4136 
-4147 LDAGFI
+4147 
-4153 TAPISVTADGALT
+4153 
-4166 ITATAT
+4166 
-4172 DAQGNVDSSS
+4172 
-4182 LSVTVDTAAV
+4182 
-4192 DLIGAITIPADVNGD
+4192 
-4207 GIINASELGT
+4207 
-4217 DGTVDAQVALTGATL
+4217 
-4232 GSTVTING
+4232 
-4240 TAYTVT
+4240 
-4246 QADLDAGFIT
+4246 
-4256 APISVTADGALTIT
+4256 
-4270 ATATDA
+4270 
-4276 QGNVDSSSLSVT
+4276 
-4288 VDTAAVDLIG
+4288 
-4298 AITIPAD
+4298 
-4305 VNGDGII
+4305 
-4312 NASELGTDG
+4312 
-4321 TVDAQVALTGATLG
+4321 
-4335 STVTI
+4335 
-4340 NGTAY
+4340 
-4345 TVTQADLDAGF
+4345 
-4356 ITAPISVTADG
+4356 
-4367 ALTITAT
+4367 
-4374 ATDAQGNV
+4374 
-4382 DSSSLSVTVDTAA
+4382 
-4395 VDLIGAITIPADVNG
+4395 
-4410 DGIINAS
+4410 
-4417 ELGTDGTVDAQVAL
+4417 
-4431 TGATLGSTVTING
+4431 
-4444 TAYTVTQADLDAG
+4444 
-4457 FITAPISVTADGALT
+4457 
-4472 ITATA
+4472 
-4477 TDAQGNVDSSS
+4477 
-4488 LSVTVDT
+4488 
-4495 AAVDLIGA
+4495 
-4503 ITIPADVNGDGIIN
+4503 
-4517 ASELGTDG
+4517 
-4525 TVDAQVALTGATL
+4525 
-4538 GSTVTINGTA
+4538 
-4548 YTVTQADLDAGFIT
+4548 
-4562 APISVTADGAL
+4562 
-4573 TITATATD
+4573 
-4581 AQGNVD
+4581 
-4587 SSSLSVTVDTAAV
+4587 

-4772 LDAVETALNGQVLT
+4772 LDAVETALNGQVLN

-4940 FTYTLSDGTQS
+4940 FTYTLSDGTHS
-4951 DTAVLTISVEDVIAP
+4951 DTAVLTISVADVIAP

-5064 QTNYELSTTVDRPDI
+5064 QTNYELSTTADRPNI

-5171 YTLNNSILTFT
+5171 YTLNNNVLTFT

-5221 NLVLS
+5221 NLILS

-5263 ETTAGVDETVVSGAP
+5263 ETTAGVDETVVSGTP
-5278 KVIEGK
+5278 KVIEGM

-5340 DWTGKTGLQEADKLV
+5340 DWTGKTGLEEANKLV
-5355 TQLTADNKASAGTI
+5355 TQLTADNKASAGTV

-5383 LNSIQVTGSNGALPT
+5383 SNSIQVTGSNGVLPT
-5398 SPPATGSTAIPD
+5398 SPPETGSTAIPD

-5436 QNFGLGGNQTSA
+5436 QDFGFLGGGNQTSA

-5459 AVLDTQLAIWT
+5459 GTLAFDTQLATWT
-5470 STISGTKYY
+5470 STTSGTKYY
-5479 YKVTNTGT
+5479 YKVTNTGN
-5487 SSADYDLNIAYGDG
+5487 SSANYDLNIGYGDG
-5501 SGLFNWTNTT
+5501 SIAYNWTNTT

-5519 IQLDITGTTYTASTV
+5519 IQLDIKDTTYTASSV

-5542 LLYSSVF
+5542 ILYSSVF

-5565 VNSTSIVG
+5565 ANSTPIVG
-5573 TYGTLTV
+5573 AYGTLTV

-5625 DNVLIGTPNAGTAG
+5625 DNVLIGTPDAGTTG
-5639 NDIAVSQSTNE
+5639 NDIAVSQSANE

-5701 ATTINNYLSVTISGN
+5701 TDNINNYLSVSISGN

-5725 GSGSASS
+5725 GSSGGIST
-5732 PTTLLTLTNEEHA
+5732 PTALLTLTNEDHA